1 MLYSS
6 TIADYFSTYPLVP
19 AAIALLFGLI
29 VGSFLNVV
37 IYRLPKMMEAGWTKQ
52 CCELLEIENPKK
64 SESGHDVFNLAVP
77 NSHCPNCEHEISALE
92 NIPVISWLLQKG
104 KCQHCRAPV
113 SARYPII
120 ETVTAAFTVL
130 VTIEYSYSWLTLALL
145 VLTWG
150 LITLTMIDVD
160 HQLLPDEI
168 TLPLLWLG
176 LLVNSFGLLASL
188 EDAVWGAMAGYGI
201 LWGIYW
207 LFKLITGKE
216 GMGYGDF
223 KLLAALGAWLGW
235 QSLPMIILLSSF
247 VGAVVGIGLIVIRGK
262 NRNITIPFGPYL
274 ASAGFIA
281 LVWGNELTALYYSIY
296 L

>member
-6 TIADYFSTYPLVP
+6 TIADFFATYPLIP

-37 IYRLPKMMEAGWTKQ
+37 IYRLPTMMEAGWTKQ
-52 CCELLEIENPKK
+52 CCELLKIENPKK
-64 SESGHDVFNLAVP
+64 NESGHDVFNLAVP

-104 KCQHCRAPV
+104 KCRHCSAPV

-130 VTIEYSYSWLTLALL
+130 VAIEYSYSWLTLALL

-207 LFKLITGKE
+207 LFKLLTGKE

-262 NRNITIPFGPYL
+262 DRNIPIPFGPYL